1 MRHWA
6 LASLAVGPGA
16 APRAWRALDI
26 LLGGRDA
33 VRDSRLTHTGAP
45 LELAFVSH
53 SGALRYTVE
62 PGRHPGQALPH
73 ALTLMTRLG
82 CPLPDQSLLRRLSDW
97 QQAGPLR
104 FGAHIGGRHGDG
116 GDTYKLYAEIPI
128 EAAADA
134 EAWGTPM
141 LGRPPVL
148 ADPDRAAR
156 PVLIGINPATG
167 EYEIYYRVEN
177 LHPMEIGALMQ
188 RIGLDD
194 RDAEVRAIVAASQR
208 IPPRHALPG
217 RTWGFSY
224 AVAAGREPI
233 FSLYSFA
240 RTLFGPDGRIRDG
253 VLALA
258 RRFDWDLEAYAQLS
272 APLRDSRSFTGRHG
286 LFGIVVAPGS
296 APGAW
301 IGLAPPMPE
310 A

>member
-1 MRHWA
+1 M
-6 LASLAVGPGA
+6 
-16 APRAWRALDI
+16 
-26 LLGGRDA
+26 LLGGRNA

-62 PGRHPGQALPH
+62 PGSHPGQALRH
-73 ALTLMTRLG
+73 ALALMTRLG
-82 CPLPDQSLLRRLSDW
+82 CALPDEDLLRRLSDW
-97 QQAGPLR
+97 QQAGALR
-104 FGAHIGGRHGDG
+104 FGAHIGGRHDDG
-116 GDTYKLYAEIPI
+116 GDSYKLYAEIPI

-134 EAWGTPM
+134 EARGIAM

-148 ADPDRAAR
+148 TDPDRAAR
-156 PVLIGINPATG
+156 PVLVGINPATG
-167 EYEIYYRVEN
+167 DHEIYYRVEN
-177 LHPMEIGALMQ
+177 LHPAEIGTLMQ
-188 RIGLDD
+188 RIGLND
-194 RDAEVRAIVAASQR
+194 RAAEVRAIVAATQR
-208 IPPRHALPG
+208 IPPRHAMPG

-224 AVAAGREPI
+224 AVTAEREPI

-258 RRFDWDLEAYAQLS
+258 QRFGWDLGAYAELS

-296 APGAW
+296 PPGAW
-301 IGLAPPMPE
+301 IGLAPPTPE